1 MRITGLFTS
10 VVAALSWS
18 AIAAAQTLPQAG
30 TSGSAASA
38 NAALAQQPSA
48 QQVANTGFD
57 TTQRWFASGFLGPNF
72 GSGGSV
78 ALTNPNT
85 GTTISGFES
94 GRDLSINFGG
104 EVGYAFA
111 GWIGAEFMA
120 NWAPNFQ
127 LTDAL
132 LSRQPSVSAYMGNVL
147 FVVPTS
153 GEHRFSPFLSGG
165 VGAIHLNSTV
175 FTVVPTTT
183 VNINTLTTQNV
194 GGTQF

>member
-48 QQVANTGFD
+48 QQPAAQQVANTGFD
-57 TTQRWFASGFLGPNF
+57 TSERWFASGFLGPNF

-104 EVGYAFA
+104 EVGYAFN
-111 GWIGAEFMA
+111 GWIGAE
-120 NWAPNFQ
+120 
-127 LTDAL
+127 
-132 LSRQPSVSAYMGNVL
+132 
-147 FVVPTS
+147 
-153 GEHRFSPFLSGG
+153 
-165 VGAIHLNSTV
+165 
-175 FTVVPTTT
+175 
-183 VNINTLTTQNV
+183 
-194 GGTQF
+194 